1 MGLLR
6 RIFVGLVWL
15 VGLGLGGV
23 IALVLLLPRLHHP
36 PIATTTTTTTTV
48 SSGPSPS
55 DHVHAPGDTVAV
67 SPPTVVVP
75 GATGTVVLTPPSAGP
90 IITDCSAKGYDAATA
105 ANAASLRTLTWS
117 PFHRPEIGW
126 ETYAP
131 RIGQEIG
138 AACGPDTPGFAEA
151 LSRWQKK
158 HRMPATGM
166 MDEATFT
173 VMNGGWELQ
182 RPFVRLSAT
191 GVCPQ
196 APSGANLTRVD
207 GTEAYGGKAI
217 KLRSEALDSYRRMV
231 AAARAEVPAIAA
243 DHHLLT
249 IASGYRTPEDDNA
262 RCAKDNDCGNITRA
276 FCSAHRTGLAVDL
289 VLGGGSPMSSDDPNR
304 LRQSK
309 TPAYAWLVA
318 NAGRFGWVNYPF
330 EPWHW
335 EWTGAAQ

>member
-1 MGLLR
+1 MGMLR

-15 VGLGLGGV
+15 VGLGLGVV
-23 IALVLLLPRLHHP
+23 IGLVFILPRFHH
-36 PIATTTTTTTTV
+36 A
-48 SSGPSPS
+48 PSPS
-55 DHVHAPGDTVAV
+55 PASAI
-67 SPPTVVVP
+67 PPTDHPLAVGEPQLATPQPVVVSAAQP
-75 GATGTVVLTPPSAGP
+75 ADVTPASVP

-105 ANAASLRTLTWS
+105 ANAASLHTLTWT

-131 RIGQEIG
+131 RIAQEIG
-138 AACGPDTPGFAEA
+138 AACGPDSPGFAEA

-166 MDEATFT
+166 LDDATFT

-196 APSGANLTRVD
+196 APAGSDLTRVD
-207 GTEAYGGKAI
+207 AGEAFGGKAI

-231 AAARAEVPAIAA
+231 AAARAEAPAIGA
-243 DHHLLT
+243 DHHLLA
-249 IASGYRTPEDDNA
+249 IVSGYRTPEDDNA
-262 RCAKDNDCGNITRA
+262 RCAKDNDCGNVTRA

-289 VLGGGSPMSSDDPNR
+289 VLGGGPPIASDDANR

-309 TPAYAWLVA
+309 TPAYAWMVA